1 MKMFFLIFCTILAIS
16 LLFTGLLYFL
26 RRRFVAAGLAG
37 EHLHPSVFSFFS
49 TIYAFFLGFAIV
61 TLWSAFLTAQANVS
75 READTLLMAYRLSK
89 TLPKSEDFRRTL
101 SDYVQSVVND
111 EWPAMAATDAMS
123 EQTEK
128 FLEKLWDSFILLK
141 PADKG
146 NNDIY
151 IEIANFLSQASQ
163 HRLSRALLTRGN
175 LYPPIC
181 VIIVF
186 GFLTLLYG
194 LYYNHL
200 QQNPVRL
207 CFDFM
212 VIFVVLCCI
221 YFIYDI
227 DTPFSG
233 YVAVNADAFQFI
245 HARMLTLQ

>member
-128 FLEKLWDSFILLK
+128 FLEKLWDSFILL
-141 PADKG
+141 
-146 NNDIY
+146 
-151 IEIANFLSQASQ
+151 
-163 HRLSRALLTRGN
+163 
-175 LYPPIC
+175 
-181 VIIVF
+181 
-186 GFLTLLYG
+186 
-194 LYYNHL
+194 
-200 QQNPVRL
+200 
-207 CFDFM
+207 
-212 VIFVVLCCI
+212 
-221 YFIYDI
+221 
-227 DTPFSG
+227 
-233 YVAVNADAFQFI
+233 
-245 HARMLTLQ
+245 